1 MKIIIKKCVNLNET
15 PLAQIKENKMKTKS
29 SFVIILIVSFL
40 FGQEE
45 IIHISKTYPNG
56 TPKEVTV
63 YKRLNDELQSN
74 NPFEIAGKFSYD
86 SKGNWL
92 RPKLTGTAKK
102 TELIIIGSWSLD
114 KNDDEYI
121 KFTKDGTVE
130 VYDGN
135 DLKNTAVW
143 FLTQMDDIIYI
154 NFIEGEDSPNNDNAV
169 TIEILNKNR
178 IIIDGRDILER
189 ISK

>member
-1 MKIIIKKCVNLNET
+1 MKI
-15 PLAQIKENKMKTKS
+15 KS
-29 SFVIILIVSFL
+29 SFVIIFFVSFL

-86 SKGNWL
+86 SKGYWL

-102 TELIIIGSWSLD
+102 TELIIIGSWFY
-114 KNDDEYI
+114 KDDDDYI
-121 KFTKDGTVE
+121 KFNKDGTLE
-130 VYDGN
+130 IYDGN
-135 DLKNTAVW
+135 ELEDTGEW
-143 FLTQMDDIIYI
+143 FLTQIDDIIYI
-154 NFIEGEDSPNNDNAV
+154 NLIGGKNTSDDVS

-178 IIIDGRDILER
+178 IIIDGER
-189 ISK
+189 IIQRISN